1 MRKTKSKCP
10 TCGASRKLVLVATDD
25 WEGLYEDGKL
35 LTEGHSIDVDQFASH
50 AGIELDT
57 IWAEVYFDGYNR
69 SSCPEN
75 LSEVMEVLE
84 ALKGKQ

>member
-1 MRKTKSKCP
+1 MRKNQIKCP
-10 TCGASRKLVLVATDD
+10 TCGVSRKLVLVAADD

-35 LTEGHSIDVDQFASH
+35 LTEGHSIDVDEFASR
-50 AGIELDT
+50 AGVELDT
-57 IWAEVYFDGYNR
+57 IWADVYFDGYER

-75 LSEVMEVLE
+75 LSEITEVLD